1 MPDQDQPLASTGHP
15 PKRPRHPGMTDREYL
30 IHCRQRQRWL
40 SWGLVIAGGV
50 SLLVTLAIVAASR

>member
-1 MPDQDQPLASTGHP
+1 
-15 PKRPRHPGMTDREYL
+15 MTDREYL
-30 IHCRQRQRWL
+30 IHRRQRQRWL